1 MYAQSKMTIHVV
13 QHLAPGGL
21 ETLALNM
28 LAFANPNHNVLIV
41 SLEGSREKSLANW
54 PKLETVKDK
63 ILFLDKPSGHSLRT
77 VYQLYRLFLTLK
89 PSVVHS
95 HHIGPII
102 YGAVAAKLA
111 GVNARIHTEHDA
123 WHLTNPKHRYWQRIA
138 MWLAK
143 PRMVADANLVKQRFQ
158 HHFAYKDVNVIKNGI
173 DCEQFTTGSKHL
185 ARQALGLP
193 VGATIL
199 GSAGRLET
207 VKGHDILIDAMPLLP
222 DHVQLVIA
230 GDGSQREAL
239 RAKIK
244 QLGLRNR
251 VTFLGL
257 VNNMPR
263 FYQSLDL
270 FCLPSRSEGFPL
282 STLEA
287 QSCDVVTLASDVGA
301 TNETLC
307 PTTGQL
313 FASESPQALAECV
326 LNAIET
332 QHTDSP
338 REFVLKNNDIRQ
350 MMRAYEL
357 LAEEK
362 LA

>member
-1 MYAQSKMTIHVV
+1 MNAHSKTTIHVV

-28 LAFANPNHNVLIV
+28 LEFANPSHNVLIV
-41 SLEGSREKSLANW
+41 SLEGAREKSLANW
-54 PKLETVKDK
+54 PKLETIKDK
-63 ILFLDKPSGHSLRT
+63 IVFLDKPSGHSLRT
-77 VYQLYRLFLTLK
+77 VYQLYRLFRTLK
-89 PSVVHS
+89 PTVVHS

-111 GVNARIHTEHDA
+111 GVNTRIHTEHDA
-123 WHLTNPKHRYWQRIA
+123 WHLDNPKHRYLQRIA

-143 PRMVADANLVKQRFQ
+143 PRMVADANLVKQQFQ
-158 HHFAYKDVNVIKNGI
+158 RYFAYKDVNVIKNGI

-185 ARQALGLP
+185 ARQVMGLP
-193 VGATIL
+193 VGVTII

-207 VKGHDILIDAMPLLP
+207 VKGHDTLIDAMPLLP
-222 DHVQLVIA
+222 NHIQLVIA
-230 GDGSQREAL
+230 GNGSQKEAL
-239 RAKIK
+239 QAKVK
-244 QLGLRNR
+244 QLGLNSR

-257 VNNMPR
+257 VNDMPR

-270 FCLPSRSEGFPL
+270 FCLPSRCEGFPL

-307 PTTGQL
+307 PRTGQL
-313 FASESPQALAECV
+313 FERESPQALAQCV
-326 LNAIET
+326 LNAIENQQT
-332 QHTDSP
+332 HSP
-338 REFVLKNNDIRQ
+338 REFVLQNNDIRQ

-362 LA
+362 IA